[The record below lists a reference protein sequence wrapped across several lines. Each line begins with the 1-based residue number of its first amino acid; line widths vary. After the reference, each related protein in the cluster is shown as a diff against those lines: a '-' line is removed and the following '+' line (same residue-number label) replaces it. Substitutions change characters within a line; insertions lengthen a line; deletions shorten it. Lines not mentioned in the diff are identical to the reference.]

1 MSRCLSVRGN
11 TYLPSPAIVL
21 LLAALL
27 AGLGCNRDRPSPST
41 GSQTQPATDTD
52 RIQLHSVQLTEWQ
65 KILAEY
71 RGKYIVVD
79 TWATWCVPCRQEFP
93 ELVALHR
100 QYADKGVVVISVTID
115 EPKDANKALEFLRQQ
130 RADFPNFLIDYDDWT
145 NHWNIKGIPCVL
157 VLDREGNLLRRFDR
171 DNPDRQFK
179 YSDVDRFLAEL
190 VSN

>member
-1 MSRCLSVRGN
+1 VN
-11 TYLPSPAIVL
+11 AYLPSPAIVL
-21 LLAALL
+21 WLAALL
-27 AGLGCNRDRPSPST
+27 AGLGCNRDSPSPT
-41 GSQTQPATDTD
+41 TRPQTQPAPETD
-52 RIQLHSVQLTEWQ
+52 RIQLRSVQLVEWQ

-71 RGKYIVVD
+71 RGQYIVVD
-79 TWATWCVPCRQEFP
+79 TWATWCIPCRQEFP

-100 QYADKGVVVISVTID
+100 KYADKGVVVMSVTID

-157 VLDREGNLLRRFDR
+157 VLDREGKLLRRFDR
-171 DNPDRQFK
+171 DDPDRQFK

-190 VSN
+190 VSK